1 MDLGLAGKVVVV
13 TGGSRG
19 IGLACARAFAQ
30 EGARLALLARSTSS
44 LEAAAAELTAAGAAV
59 HTEAVDMT
67 DAGAVQ
73 AAIGRI
79 EAGLGPIDVLVNSA
93 GAAKHHP
100 VDSADSGRWTEG
112 MRDKYL
118 PTVTALDAVIPRMVR
133 RGQGA
138 VVNIV
143 GVGGKLPNPLH
154 IAGGAANAALL
165 LVSATAAKAWGP
177 HGVRINAI
185 NPGPIETERA
195 QAALRVKS
203 EATGR
208 PESELRAEVAA
219 RLPLGRYGQPYEVAA
234 VAVFLASS
242 QASYITGATLAVDGG
257 ATCQP

>member
-1 MDLGLAGKVVVV
+1 MDLELAGKVVVV

-30 EGARLALLARSTSS
+30 EGARVALMARSPEG
-44 LEAAAAELTAAGAAV
+44 LAAAARELAGGGFAA
-59 HTEAVDMT
+59 HTECVDMT
-67 DAGAVQ
+67 DASAVV
-73 AAIGRI
+73 AAIERI
-79 EAGLGPIDVLVNSA
+79 EAAVGPVDVLVNSA

-100 VDSADSGRWTEG
+100 VDSTDSGRWAEG

-118 PTVTALDAVIPRMVR
+118 PTVTALDAVIPRMAR
-133 RGQGA
+133 RGRGA
-138 VVNIV
+138 IVNIV

-165 LVSATAAKAWGP
+165 LVNATTAKAWGP
-177 HGVRINAI
+177 HGIRINAI

-203 EATGR
+203 ETSGR
-208 PESELRAEVAA
+208 PEDELRAEVAA
-219 RLPLGRYGQPYEVAA
+219 RLPLGRYGQPHEVAA

-242 QASYITGATLAVDGG
+242 QASYITGATLSVDGG
-257 ATCQP
+257 ATCLP